1 MSICSAVSKNAALIF
16 VIAMLTA
23 ASLLPAQ
30 EETSADRQYREDYER
45 YQKIAA
51 ISEPARRAD
60 QLIAFLKERPDSKLV
75 EYAQGNYLQVL
86 EGYCLRLCCTVSL
99 RVLRASVVKVITPFG
114 PARRRCCGPLP
125 LRLQF
130 RSLPTE
136 SHSSATS
143 VAA

>member
-1 MSICSAVSKNAALIF
+1 MSADNTHGGNGMRICNPAGERAAFMF
-16 VIAMLTA
+16 VIAILTA
-23 ASLLPAQ
+23 VSRLPAQ

-86 EGYCLRLCCTVSL
+86 EGFLKAENFKILL
-99 RVLRASVVKVITPFG
+99 PF
-114 PARRRCCGPLP
+114 
-125 LRLQF
+125 
-130 RSLPTE
+130 SE
-136 SHSSATS
+136 
-143 VAA
+143 